1 MHTHCISWHHTTRM
15 SGMQYDQTRFDVRGR
30 PQCALGVVA
39 NSEEEGW
46 GWCMLSQSYKL
57 PNIRDGLF
65 FLDVL
70 LDLRKLPRPYLRH
83 HMGAVRVG
91 LRRFLTRRVFVS
103 LDKGFPGVRRAWTQV
118 RRAWEVKE
126 GRGAGAEKRRGE
138 SYDGVSWGN
147 AESEACEVGIVRGT
161 GGAER
166 VTRSPPNDRSVRGS
180 EQKSVELRRVS
191 WGNAGSKASE
201 VVGVVR
207 GACAWRVRGVCG
219 ACDVCAVRVRC
230 VCGACVVCA
239 RFVCEADR
247 AKAEG

>member
-1 MHTHCISWHHTTRM
+1 MHTYCISWHHTTRV

-46 GWCMLSQSYKL
+46 GWCMLSQSYEL
-57 PNIRDGLF
+57 PNIRDDLF

-118 RRAWEVKE
+118 RRAWE
-126 GRGAGAEKRRGE
+126 RGPRGGGGE
-138 SYDGVSWGN
+138 AKGGEYTSYDGLGVRWEN
-147 AESEACEVGIVRGT
+147 AFGGEHFAKRGCEM
-161 GGAER
+161 
-166 VTRSPPNDRSVRGS
+166 PHF
-180 EQKSVELRRVS
+180 
-191 WGNAGSKASE
+191 
-201 VVGVVR
+201 
-207 GACAWRVRGVCG
+207 VCTSM
-219 ACDVCAVRVRC
+219 CAVGWLVLC
-230 VCGACVVCA
+230 S
-239 RFVCEADR
+239 
-247 AKAEG
+247 